1 MNAMENFDYELC
13 LAGDL
18 LQYPERI
25 QDLEIHL
32 AWFEKS
38 SVKEIVKAIQETNG
52 NEKAIGDIERRIKSN
67 NPLSML
73 SVDDLLMLKEPAT
86 NLTENLSQYFTDQVH
101 KTYIQKR
108 LVQLTDTYA
117 KNPKDK
123 YLDHIAELKDELEEL
138 NSVRDDGN
146 VMKGLNDFIS
156 RMEGHSTNFIKTFPG
171 EFDTL
176 LGGGLTGGSLYVI
189 GARPAVGKTSMALN
203 LADNIV
209 SNNKKVHVDFFS
221 LEMPLDQM
229 MNRYVAKKTRINS
242 YFLRNPKH
250 YQDKLS
256 REKREEA
263 IMAYKEIAKLPLKFY
278 TAQSF
283 RSLNKIIR
291 KIKKNAV
298 IGNYVPIIDHALLID
313 AGLAKSDRR
322 LNMIEVTKRLKSLS
336 NELNIPIVLL
346 TQLNRETD
354 RTAKKPTLADLQE
367 SASFEQDANVV
378 MLMYLED
385 PEDKTKILLNI
396 AKNRDG
402 FTGVLPFKLIGQF
415 ADFSFDYNRSIRK
428 GR

>member
-1 MNAMENFDYELC
+1 MENFDYELC

-25 QDLEIHL
+25 QDLEINL
-32 AWFEKS
+32 TWFEKH

-52 NEKAIGDIERRIKSN
+52 NEKAISDIERRIKNN
-67 NPLSML
+67 NPMSTI

-86 NLTENLSQYFTDQVH
+86 NLKENLSQYFTDQVH
-101 KTYIQKR
+101 KTYVQKR
-108 LVQLTDTYA
+108 LLQLTDTYA

-146 VMKGLNDFIS
+146 VMKGFNDFIS

-229 MNRYVAKKTRINS
+229 MNRYVTKKTWINS
-242 YFLRNPKH
+242 YFLRNPKY
-250 YQDKLS
+250 YQSKLS
-256 REKREEA
+256 DEKKKKA
-263 IMAYKEIAKLPLKFY
+263 IAAYQEIAKLPIKFF

-291 KIKKNAV
+291 TIRKNATN
-298 IGNYVPIIDHALLID
+298 GNYVPIIDHALLID
-313 AGLAKSDRR
+313 AGLARSDRR
-322 LNMIEVTKRLKSLS
+322 LNIIEVTKRLKSLS

-354 RTAKKPTLADLQE
+354 RSSKKPTLADLQE

-385 PEDKTKILLNI
+385 IDDKSKILLNI

-402 FTGVLPFKLIGQF
+402 FTAILPFKLIGQY
-415 ADFSFDYNRSIRK
+415 ADFSFDYNRFNQKRGIK
-428 GR
+428 K